1 MIKKSI
7 RYDLGEDKDFFHPG
21 IDNNLTMWWVAALF
35 YNPDININLGELIR
49 QEVVDIGISEK

>member
-1 MIKKSI
+1 VIKKSI

-35 YNPDININLGELIR
+35 YNPDINLGELIR